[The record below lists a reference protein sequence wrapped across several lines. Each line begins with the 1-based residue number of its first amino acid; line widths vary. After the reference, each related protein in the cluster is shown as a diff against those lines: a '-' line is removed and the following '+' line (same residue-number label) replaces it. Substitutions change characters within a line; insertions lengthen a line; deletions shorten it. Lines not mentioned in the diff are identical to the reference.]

1 MRKTL
6 LFAGLAL
13 CLLADLTAAA
23 ASEPDPLSAATVDGT
38 LILTQHEA
46 GGAELVLPSG
56 QVVALALPAEARL
69 SSLAA
74 LDDGWMVAGSVPSP
88 GGLRLHLLA
97 GGGDGDG
104 TVEIPAPAA
113 RAPVQRGAV
122 LVVDGGRLAGIAWL
136 EGTGP
141 QTLSVRAAVYED
153 GRFGRTE
160 TVSSVGPG
168 TQTALAGTVL
178 ADGSWLL
185 AWTAFDGTDDE
196 VVFARRSGEQ
206 WLPVRQLSPANDVP
220 DITPAVTAAG
230 SGALVAWSRYENGA
244 YRTVLSRFDGHEWS
258 DPRPAG
264 PRGSLYPGFSVSP
277 RGDLRLLYAG
287 AHESWSLVEL
297 DDAGREARRAAA
309 AGRIGERPVVV
320 EGTRGP
326 ELHWPRQNRV
336 ARLRWLQRT
345 TAPGLGVR
353 GEATP

>member
-13 CLLADLTAAA
+13 CLLADLTPAA
-23 ASEPDPLSAATVDGT
+23 ASQPDPLSAATVDGT
-38 LILTQHEA
+38 LILTQHDT
-46 GGAELVLPSG
+46 GGAELVMPSG
-56 QVVALALPAEARL
+56 RVVPLALPAAARL

-74 LDDGWMVAGSVPSP
+74 LDDGWMVAGTVPFP

-97 GGGDGDG
+97 GSDGGEI
-104 TVEIPAPAA
+104 VEISAPAS

-122 LVVDGGRLAGIAWL
+122 LLVDGGRPAGIAWL

-153 GRFGRTE
+153 GRFRRTE
-160 TVSSVGPG
+160 TVSSLGPG

-185 AWTAFDGTDDE
+185 AWAAFDGTDDE
-196 VVFARRSGEQ
+196 IVVARRIGEQ
-206 WLPVRQLSPANDVP
+206 WLPVRQLSPANEVP

-230 SGALVAWSRYENGA
+230 SGALVAWSRYDNGA

-258 DPRPAG
+258 EPRPAG

-287 AHESWSLVEL
+287 AGESWSLVEL
-297 DDAGREARRAAA
+297 DDAGREARRATVG
-309 AGRIGERPVVV
+309 GRLAERPVVV
-320 EGTRGP
+320 EGARGT

-336 ARLRWLQRT
+336 APLRWLQRT
-345 TAPGLGVR
+345 AAPGPDLR